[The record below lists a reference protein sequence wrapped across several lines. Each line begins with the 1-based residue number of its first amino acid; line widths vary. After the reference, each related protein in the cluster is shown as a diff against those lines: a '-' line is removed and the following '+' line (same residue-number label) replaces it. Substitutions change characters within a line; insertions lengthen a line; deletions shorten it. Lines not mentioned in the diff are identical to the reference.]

1 MDREIS
7 KEEIKKRRNKKI
19 IRAGAIVLIIFTGFI
34 IVEKWL
40 GQSVNRAD
48 LTFSTVDRG
57 TIEVSVNASGKVV
70 PIFEEIINS
79 PINSRIIETYKKSG
93 DAVDAGTPILKLDLQ
108 SAETDYQKGQDDEQ
122 MRISKLQQLKVDQN
136 TKLTDLAMQIRVAQ
150 MKLNRMRV
158 EMHSEK
164 YLDSIGA
171 STRDNVHQK
180 EMNYN
185 VARIELEQQKKQLIN
200 ERLSSAAEYRVQKL
214 DLEMFIKSLGEIK
227 RTLDDAKI
235 RAPRK
240 AILTYINN
248 QIGSQITQGEQ
259 VAVVSDLSHFKITG
273 EIADSYG
280 DKISVGGKAIVKIGG
295 KTINGIISSVTPLSK
310 NGVINFTVQLKD
322 DHNSVLR
329 SGLNTDIYV
338 INSVK
343 SDVMRIANSAYYT
356 GPGIYSLFVANS
368 NGEIVKRKV
377 KLGEAGFDYVE
388 VLSGLKPGDKVV
400 VSDMNDY
407 KDKNKL
413 KLKN

>member
-19 IRAGAIVLIIFTGFI
+19 IRAGAIVLIIFTCFI

-48 LTFSTVDRG
+48 LIFSTVDRG

-150 MKLNRMRV
+150 MKLNRMKV
-158 EMHSEK
+158 EMHSER

-200 ERLSSAAEYRVQKL
+200 ERLSSAAEYKVQKL
-214 DLEMFIKSLGEIK
+214 DLDMFIKSLGEIK
-227 RTLDDAKI
+227 RTLEDAKI

-295 KTINGIISSVTPLSK
+295 KTINGTISSVTPLSK

>member
-1 MDREIS
+1 MDREIP
-7 KEEIKKRRNKKI
+7 KEEIKKRRKKRI
-19 IRAGAIVLIIFTGFI
+19 IRAAAIVLIIFTCFI
-34 IVEKWL
+34 GVEKWL

-108 SAETDYQKGQDDEQ
+108 SAETDYKKGQDDEQ

-158 EMHSEK
+158 EMHSER

-200 ERLSSAAEYRVQKL
+200 ERLSSAAEYKVQKL
-214 DLEMFIKSLGEIK
+214 DLDMFIKSLGEIK
-227 RTLDDAKI
+227 RTLEDAKI

-295 KTINGIISSVTPLSK
+295 KTINGTISSVTPLSK

-356 GPGIYSLFVANS
+356 GPGTYSLFVANS

>member
-19 IRAGAIVLIIFTGFI
+19 IRAGAIVLIIFTCFI

-200 ERLSSAAEYRVQKL
+200 ERLSSAAEYKVQKL
-214 DLEMFIKSLGEIK
+214 DLDMFIKSLGEIK
-227 RTLDDAKI
+227 RTLEDAKI

-295 KTINGIISSVTPLSK
+295 KTINGTISSVTPLSK

>member
-1 MDREIS
+1 MDREIP
-7 KEEIKKRRNKKI
+7 KEEIKKRRKKRI
-19 IRAGAIVLIIFTGFI
+19 IRAAAIVLIIFTCFI
-34 IVEKWL
+34 GVEKWL

-108 SAETDYQKGQDDEQ
+108 SAETDYKKGQDDEQ

-158 EMHSEK
+158 EMHSER

-200 ERLSSAAEYRVQKL
+200 ERLSSAAEYKVQKL
-214 DLEMFIKSLGEIK
+214 DLDMFIKSLGEIK
-227 RTLDDAKI
+227 RTLEDAKI

-295 KTINGIISSVTPLSK
+295 KTINGTISSVTPLSK

-322 DHNSVLR
+322 DHNSILR

-356 GPGIYSLFVANS
+356 GPGTYSLFVANS

>member
-1 MDREIS
+1 MDREIP
-7 KEEIKKRRNKKI
+7 KEEIKKRRKKRI
-19 IRAGAIVLIIFTGFI
+19 IRAAAIVLIIFTCFI
-34 IVEKWL
+34 GVEKWL

-108 SAETDYQKGQDDEQ
+108 SAETDYKKGQDDEQ

-158 EMHSEK
+158 EMHSER

-200 ERLSSAAEYRVQKL
+200 ERLSSAAEYKVQKL
-214 DLEMFIKSLGEIK
+214 DLDMFIKSLGEIK
-227 RTLDDAKI
+227 RTLEDAKI

-377 KLGEAGFDYVE
+377 KLGDAGFDYVE

>member
-19 IRAGAIVLIIFTGFI
+19 IRAGAIVLIICACFI
-34 IVEKWL
+34 VVERWL
-40 GQSVNRAD
+40 GQSVNRTD
-48 LTFSTVDRG
+48 LVFSTVDRG

-93 DAVDAGTPILKLDLQ
+93 DIVEAGTPILKLDLQ
-108 SAETDYQKGQDDEQ
+108 SAETDYQKGQDDQQ

-136 TKLTDLAMQIRVAQ
+136 TKLTDLSMQIRVAQ
-150 MKLNRMRV
+150 MKLNRMKV

-200 ERLSSAAEYRVQKL
+200 ERLSCAAEYRVQKL

-235 RAPRK
+235 RSPRK

-248 QIGSQITQGEQ
+248 QIGSQITQGQQ

-280 DKISVGGKAIVKIGG
+280 DRISVGGKAIVKIGNM
-295 KTINGIISSVTPLSK
+295 TIDGTISSVTPLSK

-322 DHNSVLR
+322 DKNSVLR

-356 GPGIYSLFVANS
+356 GPGIYNLFVANG

-377 KLGEAGFDYVE
+377 KLGDAGFDYVE
-388 VLSGLKPGDKVV
+388 VISGLKPGDKVV

-413 KLKN
+413 KIKN

>member
-19 IRAGAIVLIIFTGFI
+19 IRAGAIVLIIFTCFI

-48 LTFSTVDRG
+48 LIFSTVDRG

-136 TKLTDLAMQIRVAQ
+136 TKLTDLSMQIRVAQ

-235 RAPRK
+235 RSPRK

-280 DKISVGGKAIVKIGG
+280 DKISVGGKAVVKIGG
-295 KTINGIISSVTPLSK
+295 KTINGTISSVTPLSK

-377 KLGEAGFDYVE
+377 KLGDAGFDYVE

>member
-19 IRAGAIVLIIFTGFI
+19 IRAGAIVLIIFTCFI

-108 SAETDYQKGQDDEQ
+108 SAETDYKKGQDDEQ

-136 TKLTDLAMQIRVAQ
+136 TKLTDLSMQIRVAQ

-235 RAPRK
+235 RSPRK

-280 DKISVGGKAIVKIGG
+280 DKISVGGKAVVKIGG
-295 KTINGIISSVTPLSK
+295 KTINGTISSVTPLSK

>member
-1 MDREIS
+1 MDREIP
-7 KEEIKKRRNKKI
+7 KEEIKKRRKKRI
-19 IRAGAIVLIIFTGFI
+19 IRAAAIVLIIFTCFI
-34 IVEKWL
+34 GVEKWL

-295 KTINGIISSVTPLSK
+295 KTINGTISSVTPLSK

-377 KLGEAGFDYVE
+377 KLGDAGFDYVE

>member
-1 MDREIS
+1 MDREIP
-7 KEEIKKRRNKKI
+7 KEEIKKRRKKRI
-19 IRAGAIVLIIFTGFI
+19 IRAAAIVLIIFTCFI
-34 IVEKWL
+34 GVEKWL

-158 EMHSEK
+158 EMHSER

-356 GPGIYSLFVANS
+356 GPGTYSLFVANS

-377 KLGEAGFDYVE
+377 KLGDAGFDYVE